1 MYCSFPVCNNYL
13 LFLKFDIQAILKHSG
28 MIQENYIIDKK
39 GRKIAVQ
46 IPIKTYEKLVADSEE
61 LEEIKE
67 YRKAKARK
75 SNPIPF
81 DQAFSEIEKTIR

>member
-1 MYCSFPVCNNYL
+1 
-13 LFLKFDIQAILKHSG
+13 

-46 IPIKTYEKLVADSEE
+46 VPIKTYMKLVADSEE

-67 YRKAKARK
+67 YRKAKAHK
-75 SNPIPF
+75 GNAIPF
-81 DQAFSEIEKTIR
+81 EKAFREIEEAVK

>member
-1 MYCSFPVCNNYL
+1 MQHGKIITS
-13 LFLKFDIQAILKHSG
+13 
-28 MIQENYIIDKK
+28 MIQENYVTDKK

-46 IPIKTYEKLVADSEE
+46 VPIKTYEKLVADSEE

-75 SNPIPF
+75 GNPIPF
-81 DQAFSEIEKTIR
+81 EQAFREIEEAIK

>member
-1 MYCSFPVCNNYL
+1 
-13 LFLKFDIQAILKHSG
+13 
-28 MIQENYIIDKK
+28 MIQENYVTDKR

-46 IPIKTYEKLVADSEE
+46 VPIKTYEKLVADSEE

-81 DQAFSEIEKTIR
+81 EQAFREIEEAIK

>member
-1 MYCSFPVCNNYL
+1 ME
-13 LFLKFDIQAILKHSG
+13 
-28 MIQENYIIDKK
+28 ENYIVDKK

-46 IPIKTYEKLVADSEE
+46 VPIKTYEKLVADSEE

-75 SNPIPF
+75 SDPVPF
-81 DQAFSEIEKTIR
+81 EQAFREIEKAVR